1 MQHLKFLVS
10 FFGLICALGV
20 ECSNYKAKTDNDIF
34 QGYFEGDI
42 IGISHENDRNAVVAE
57 KRKWPNAEIPFVI
70 DSKLK
75 NVKPMIRAAMSH
87 IMNETCIRFVK
98 RKEETQYLNIVRGNG
113 CYSHVGRTSGAQP
126 LSLGP
131 QCWQFGTVLHELG
144 HAIGFFHEH
153 SRSDRD
159 DYIDIHYENIQPG
172 MEYQFVK
179 MNPKQHELL
188 TPFDYDS
195 IMMYGETI
203 FSKKLKN
210 PAEKLKTITAKDGR
224 TLHDV
229 SAKTGLSE
237 SDILRISKLY
247 NC

>member
-75 NVKPMIRAAMSH
+75 NVRPMIRAAMSH

-113 CYSHVGRTSGAQP
+113 CYSHVGKTSGCPSPCLLGLNAG
-126 LSLGP
+126 SLE
-131 QCWQFGTVLHELG
+131 QFCTNLDMQLASSTNIPVR
-144 HAIGFFHEH
+144 IGM
-153 SRSDRD
+153 
-159 DYIDIHYENIQPG
+159 IT
-172 MEYQFVK
+172 
-179 MNPKQHELL
+179 L
-188 TPFDYDS
+188 TF
-195 IMMYGETI
+195 IT
-203 FSKKLKN
+203 
-210 PAEKLKTITAKDGR
+210 KTYNQVWSTN
-224 TLHDV
+224 
-229 SAKTGLSE
+229 S
-237 SDILRISKLY
+237 LR
-247 NC
+247 